1 MKTKTIVSG
10 QLFRG
15 ILMLAMIALFS
26 VSAYAQNGPNGI
38 TRADYINMT
47 PQQQRDV
54 LVNYVDYTITDLV
67 NYSPSLAQSRDTYIW
82 LTDAQFHVA
91 PISRKDQVLEN
102 PTKYIVVDNP
112 NLIPLITITQQQF
125 NDLPPAKQDWVKNSG
140 QYQIVP

>member
-26 VSAYAQNGPNGI
+26 VSAYAQNGPNHI
-38 TRADYINMT
+38 TRADYLNMN

-54 LVNYVDYTITDLV
+54 LVHYVDFTITDLV
-67 NYSPSLAQSRDTYIW
+67 NYSPALAQSRDTYIW
-82 LTDAQFHVA
+82 MTDAQFHA
-91 PISRKDQVLEN
+91 TSIARKDNVLKN
-102 PTKYIVVDNP
+102 PTKYIVVDDP
-112 NLIPLITITQQQF
+112 QLIPLVTITQAQF
-125 NDLPPAKQDWVKNSG
+125 DNLPPEKQDWIKNSG